1 MELIFPFSEYWG
13 LYLAFSAFVL
23 AMLVLDLGVLH
34 RTARE
39 VTLKEAAVWSGVWIG
54 LALAF
59 NVLLYQFIIWKF
71 SGNPEFDVAHGS
83 SESAASKLGLE
94 FLTGYLVEKALAVDN
109 IFIFLLVFSF
119 FGIPKQ
125 YRHRVL
131 FFGILGALV
140 FRVLFIALGSVLMKF
155 HVVVLLFGIFLI
167 LTGIKTILS
176 KEKSMDPSKSPALRL
191 LARVLPMT
199 PELHGQ
205 KFFSRVAGKWHA
217 TPLFAALIFL
227 EVSDIVFAVDSVPAI
242 FAITKEPFIVFTSNI
257 FAILGLR
264 SMYFLLEG
272 VVGKLR
278 YLKHGL
284 GAILVFV
291 GLKMTWL
298 NGAFGGK
305 FPVTWS
311 LGIIA
316 GILALAVIASLW
328 AGRNG
333 NGSKTPAS

>member
-1 MELIFPFSEYWG
+1 MSLIFPFSEYWW
-13 LYLAFSAFVL
+13 LYLSFSGFVL
-23 AMLVLDLGVLH
+23 AMLVLDLGILH
-34 RTARE
+34 RKARE
-39 VTLKEAAVWSGVWIG
+39 VALKEAAVWSGVWIG
-54 LALAF
+54 LALIF
-59 NVLLYQFIIWKF
+59 NALLYQFILWKF
-71 SGNPEFDVAHGS
+71 SGNSDFCLIHGS
-83 SESAASKLGLE
+83 PDAAATKLGLE

-119 FGIPKQ
+119 FGIPKE

-155 HVVVLLFGIFLI
+155 HLVVIIFGIFLI
-167 LTGIKTILS
+167 LTGIKTFLS
-176 KEKSMDPSKSPALRL
+176 KDKPLDPDKSPAMRL
-191 LARVLPMT
+191 LTRLLPVT
-199 PELHGQ
+199 SRLDGQ
-205 KFFSRVAGKWHA
+205 NFFTRIAGKLHA
-217 TPLFAALIFL
+217 TPLLAALIFL

-284 GAILVFV
+284 GAILIFV

-298 NGAFGGK
+298 NGFFGGK

-316 GILALAVIASLW
+316 GILAVAVIASLW
-328 AGRNG
+328 AREE
-333 NGSKTPAS
+333 TMAT

>member
-1 MELIFPFSEYWG
+1 MPLIFSFTEYWW
-13 LYLAFSAFVL
+13 LYLAFSGFVL
-23 AMLVLDLGVLH
+23 AMLVLDLGVFH
-34 RTARE
+34 RKAHE
-39 VTLKEAAVWSGVWIG
+39 VALKEAAIWSGIWIV
-54 LALAF
+54 LALVF
-59 NVLLYQFIIWKF
+59 NALLYQFIIWKF
-71 SGNPEFDVAHGS
+71 SGNPEFSLLHGS
-83 SESAASKLGLE
+83 PEGAATKLGLE

-109 IFIFLLVFSF
+109 IFIFLIVFSF
-119 FGIPKQ
+119 FGIPKE

-131 FFGILGALV
+131 FFGILGALF
-140 FRVLFIALGSVLMKF
+140 FRVIFIALGSMLMKF
-155 HVVVLLFGIFLI
+155 HIVVLIFGVFLI
-167 LTGIKTILS
+167 LTGIKTMLA
-176 KEKSMDPSKSPALRL
+176 KDKPLDPSKSPAMRL
-191 LARVLPMT
+191 LTRFLPVT
-199 PELHGQ
+199 DQLAGQNFFTRIKGEL
-205 KFFSRVAGKWHA
+205 HA

-284 GAILVFV
+284 GAILIFV

-298 NGAFGGK
+298 NSLFGGK

-316 GILALAVIASLW
+316 GILAIAIIASLFMEKEK
-328 AGRNG
+328 RNG
-333 NGSKTPAS
+333 

>member
-1 MELIFPFSEYWG
+1 
-13 LYLAFSAFVL
+13 
-23 AMLVLDLGVLH
+23 
-34 RTARE
+34 
-39 VTLKEAAVWSGVWIG
+39 
-54 LALAF
+54 
-59 NVLLYQFIIWKF
+59 
-71 SGNPEFDVAHGS
+71 
-83 SESAASKLGLE
+83 
-94 FLTGYLVEKALAVDN
+94 
-109 IFIFLLVFSF
+109 
-119 FGIPKQ
+119 
-125 YRHRVL
+125 
-131 FFGILGALV
+131 
-140 FRVLFIALGSVLMKF
+140 
-155 HVVVLLFGIFLI
+155 
-167 LTGIKTILS
+167 
-176 KEKSMDPSKSPALRL
+176 
-191 LARVLPMT
+191 
-199 PELHGQ
+199 
-205 KFFSRVAGKWHA
+205 
-217 TPLFAALIFL
+217 
-227 EVSDIVFAVDSVPAI
+227 VFAVDSVPAI

>member
-1 MELIFPFSEYWG
+1 MSLIFPFSEYWW
-13 LYLAFSAFVL
+13 LYLAFSGFVL
-23 AMLVLDLGVLH
+23 AMLVLDLGILH
-34 RTARE
+34 RKARE
-39 VTLKEAAVWSGVWIG
+39 VALKEAAIWSGVWIG

-59 NVLLYQFIIWKF
+59 NVLLYQFILWKF
-71 SGNPEFDVAHGS
+71 SGNSEFVLIHGS
-83 SESAASKLGLE
+83 PNAAATKLSLE

-119 FGIPKQ
+119 FGIPKE

-155 HVVVLLFGIFLI
+155 HLVVIVFGIFLI
-167 LTGIKTILS
+167 LTGIKTFLS
-176 KEKSMDPSKSPALRL
+176 KDKPLDPDKSPAMRL
-191 LARVLPMT
+191 LTRLLPVT
-199 PELHGQ
+199 SQLDGQ
-205 KFFSRVAGKWHA
+205 NFFTRISGKLHA

-298 NGAFGGK
+298 NSLFGGK

-316 GILALAVIASLW
+316 GILVVAVIASL
-328 AGRNG
+328 R
-333 NGSKTPAS
+333 TREE